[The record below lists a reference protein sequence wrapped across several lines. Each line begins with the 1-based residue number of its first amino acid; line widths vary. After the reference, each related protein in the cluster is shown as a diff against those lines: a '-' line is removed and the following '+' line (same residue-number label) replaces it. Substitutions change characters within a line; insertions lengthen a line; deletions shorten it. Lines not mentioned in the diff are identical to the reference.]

1 MKMRRFLSVLLCAA
15 FILTLVP
22 VGSVH
27 AAENSFTFDGL
38 TISGDIAASDLLYDD
53 IKTLYLKPR
62 QDGGFHTITLSGTTV
77 GKLSFVVSQNA
88 RAYITLNNL
97 QMIGDSFTFSV
108 GSGATAI
115 LYLRG
120 QNTLISNSGS
130 GLIVN
135 YNATVIIEQ
144 APPKPGENEED
155 IKGFLYATGSADN
168 PGISAARKDWAD
180 GTHSYPT
187 LYIRSGTVTAIGGRQ
202 AAGIGGGN
210 VKTGGKI
217 NISGG
222 VVTVIGNRGAGIG
235 GGNCSQNG
243 GEIYIS
249 GGIVNA
255 YSSEA
260 GAGIGGGDDDSDG
273 GKIYIAGGLINAVGA
288 GYAAGIGGGNNGTSG
303 DITITGGTVIA
314 TGGSGGAGIGGGKH
328 NNNEGGNVDT
338 IRLYGGTIF
347 ASGKDGGEDIG
358 RGAGGTSISEIFI
371 ADHPDAPTNIPT
383 AVFLRNDTP
392 QASTFT
398 NIDSVYSH
406 VGPKDYAGISQYGIE
421 LPTLFPSTRPAI
433 TMTLPEG
440 VEGPG
445 DDWLTNFWANQLNLW
460 SSAANAGAY
469 LQLKSIYYHNMSMG
483 PGEIVQS
490 QHRGTAGKI
499 LDGSIVSNPGY
510 TFITWKTYAGKTYNP
525 GTSYTF
531 NDSLELDATWSPVTY
546 DISYDLDGGTVS
558 ISNPTSYTIET
569 ADFSLN
575 NPTKT
580 GYTFAGWSGTG
591 IIGTSMNV
599 TISKRSTGNRS
610 YTANWTPNT
619 YTVCYD
625 ANSGTGT
632 MADTTHTYDVEAPLR
647 NNAFT
652 RSGYSFAG
660 WAASPGGEV
669 AYLNGQSVINLTQ
682 SGVVNLYAKW
692 TPDDYT
698 ITYHLNGGAVSP
710 ANPTS
715 YTIESDAITL
725 TNPTKTGYTFA
736 GWSGTGIS
744 GTSMNVT
751 IPAGSTGPRSYT
763 ANWTPNNYTVCYDA
777 NGGTGTMADTT
788 HIYDVEAPLRNNGF
802 TRFGYSFAGWAAAPG
817 GDVVYLNGQSV
828 INLAKSGVV
837 TLYAKWTP
845 DDYTITYHLN
855 GGAVSPANT
864 TNYTI
869 ESDAIT
875 LTNPTKTGYDFAGWS
890 GTGITGDPVMTVTI
904 PAGSTGSRSYT
915 AHWTE
920 TPPCYSFR
928 TLTDIATGISVS
940 GTIRDDAAL
949 TVKDMTLGTDAACD
963 AIGQRMNDDDYVLLL
978 GKDISLSQG
987 FIGTLTI
994 TMPVGALYNGQT
1006 VTILHCAGG
1015 MLQTYTATVTDG
1027 KALFSV
1033 SSLSP
1038 FAVFAQVFVTPDYD
1052 PPTVVTTS
1060 VTEVSAIGAKLNGSV
1075 VADGGAAVTE
1085 RGFVCGTVSNPIIG
1099 GAGVIKVTAGS
1110 GTGSFTATLT
1120 GLKPDTAYYVRAYA
1134 TNSEGTSYGAAIS
1147 FCTDKDDPDVIPRT
1161 GDSSSPW
1168 VWWLLCGVSAAGI
1181 ITLVVLSKRIK
1192 VYKR

>member
-1 MKMRRFLSVLLCAA
+1 MKMRKFLSVLLCAT

-38 TISGDIAASDLLYDD
+38 TISGDITASDLLYDD

-155 IKGFLYATGSADN
+155 IKGFLYAAGAADN

-222 VVTVIGNRGAGIG
+222 VVTAIGNRGAGIG

-273 GKIYIAGGLINAVGA
+273 GKIYISGGLINAVGA

-328 NNNEGGNVDT
+328 NNNDGGNVDT
-338 IRLYGGTIF
+338 IRLYGGAIF
-347 ASGKDGGEDIG
+347 ASGKDGCEDIG
-358 RGAGGTSISEIFI
+358 RGAGGTSIGEIFI

-383 AVFLRNDTP
+383 AVFLHNDTP

-406 VGPKDYAGISQYGIE
+406 VGPKDYARISQYGIE

-531 NDSLELDATWSPVTY
+531 NDSLELDATWSPVIY

-558 ISNPTSYTIET
+558 IS
-569 ADFSLN
+569 
-575 NPTKT
+575 
-580 GYTFAGWSGTG
+580 
-591 IIGTSMNV
+591 
-599 TISKRSTGNRS
+599 
-610 YTANWTPNT
+610 
-619 YTVCYD
+619 
-625 ANSGTGT
+625 
-632 MADTTHTYDVEAPLR
+632 
-647 NNAFT
+647 
-652 RSGYSFAG
+652 
-660 WAASPGGEV
+660 
-669 AYLNGQSVINLTQ
+669 
-682 SGVVNLYAKW
+682 
-692 TPDDYT
+692 
-698 ITYHLNGGAVSP
+698 
-710 ANPTS
+710 NPTS

-751 IPAGSTGPRSYT
+751 IPAGSTGPRSYTANWT

-837 TLYAKWTP
+837 NLYAKWTP

-904 PAGSTGSRSYT
+904 PAGSTGNRSYT

-949 TVKDMTLGTDAACD
+949 TVKDITLGTDAACD

-1015 MLQTYTATVTDG
+1015 TLQTYTATVTDG

-1060 VTEVSAIGAKLNGSV
+1060 VTKISATGAKLNGSV
-1075 VADGGAAVTE
+1075 VADGGAATTE

-1099 GAGVIKVTAGS
+1099 GAGVMKVTAGS

-1147 FCTDKDDPDVIPRT
+1147 FCTDKDDPDDIPRT

-1168 VWWLLCGVSAAGI
+1168 IWWLLCGVSAAGI
-1181 ITLVVLSKRIK
+1181 VTLVVLSKRIK